1 MHAGHAGGTPIAAA
15 TRALVRCVARETTEA
30 ILGFFL
36 LYFVVLVACSL
47 AMTALGLDIVSGTTA
62 SVSALNSIGPGLGTV
77 GAVENFDAVP
87 DAGLYVLSFAM
98 LLGRLEIYTVLVLF
112 TRHFWRRG

>member
-1 MHAGHAGGTPIAAA
+1 M
-15 TRALVRCVARETTEA
+15 
-30 ILGFFL
+30 
-36 LYFVVLVACSL
+36 
-47 AMTALGLDIVSGTTA
+47 
-62 SVSALNSIGPGLGTV
+62 IGPGLGSV
-77 GAVENFDAVP
+77 GAAENLDAVP